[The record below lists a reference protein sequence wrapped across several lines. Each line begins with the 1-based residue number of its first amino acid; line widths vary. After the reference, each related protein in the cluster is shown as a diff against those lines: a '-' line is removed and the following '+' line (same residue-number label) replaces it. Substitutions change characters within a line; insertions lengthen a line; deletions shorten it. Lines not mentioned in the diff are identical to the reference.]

1 MKILKLFSLLIIA
14 IEAYCSSQN
23 HTTSNILNQL
33 IAAIDELCTVDPNK
47 CGPKST
53 TTGFPITVAI
63 GLDELNNYIQGS
75 IYTHLI
81 DSSYKIKEEII

>member
-1 MKILKLFSLLIIA
+1 MIIA
-14 IEAYCSSQN
+14 IGAYCSSQN

-33 IAAIDELCTVDPNK
+33 IAAIDELCTVDPNR

-53 TTGFPITVAI
+53 ITGFPINVVI

-75 IYTHLI
+75 IYDIIPELRRL
-81 DSSYKIKEEII
+81 SNKEADNFF

>member
-63 GLDELNNYIQGS
+63 GDYLTVHRVKFSRSYLILDQS
-75 IYTHLI
+75 F
-81 DSSYKIKEEII
+81 